1 MMKVDM
7 KIDVH
12 HLARVEGHGDIHID
26 IKDGKLVKAQ
36 WAVVE
41 TPRFFEAM
49 LRGQPYDLAPTLASR
64 ICGICSITH
73 TLCSLRA
80 VERAMDVEI
89 PPAGRL
95 LRLLAKH
102 AETLQSHI
110 LHVFFL
116 AAPDFFGVPS
126 VIPLIKSHPEVV
138 GIAARLKGLA
148 NDICDE
154 IAGRTVHPVSLVV
167 GGVSRA
173 PEKEQ
178 LKAIR
183 KRIEDCMPD
192 IRATVDLFKTL
203 DIPDFVR
210 ETEFV
215 SLKGDNDYP
224 YIGGDLVST
233 DGVVKPEDDYL
244 AMTNEYKEDFTT
256 SKFARLSRESM
267 AVGALARFNN
277 NYEFLHPEAKEAA
290 AELNLHPVNHN
301 PFMNNVAQVIESLNA
316 MLDCIDVIDQLLEQ
330 DLKLDDIKSKVEVKA
345 GTAVGAVEAPRGI
358 LYHEYTIDETGHVT
372 GANCI
377 IPTTQNNANIHFDLA
392 DLAEWA
398 LAQGKDDKEITLLS
412 EMLVRAYDPCISCS
426 VH

>member
-1 MMKVDM
+1 M

-12 HLARVEGHGDIHID
+12 HLARVEGHGDIHIK
-26 IKDGKLVKAQ
+26 IKDGKLVEAQ

-49 LRGQPYDLAPTLASR
+49 LRGQPYDLAPTLSSR

-73 TLCSLRA
+73 TLASLRA
-80 VERAMDVEI
+80 VERAMEVKI
-89 PPAGRL
+89 PPPARL

-110 LHVFFL
+110 LHIFFL
-116 AAPDFFGVPS
+116 AAPDFLGVPS
-126 VIPLIKSHPEVV
+126 VIPLIKTHPEVV
-138 GIAARLKGLA
+138 GLAAGLKGLA
-148 NDICDE
+148 NDICDQV
-154 IAGRTVHPVSLVV
+154 AGRTIHPVSLVV
-167 GGVSRA
+167 GGMSKA

-178 LKAIR
+178 LEAMK
-183 KRIEDCMPD
+183 KRIEDRLPD
-192 IRATVDLFKTL
+192 MQATVELFKTL

-215 SLKGDNDYP
+215 SLKGKNGYP
-224 YIGGDLVST
+224 WIGGDLVST
-233 DGVVKPEDDYL
+233 DGVVKHEDDYL

-277 NYEFLHPEAKEAA
+277 NYRFLHKEAKEAA
-290 AELNLHPVNHN
+290 KELNLFPVNQN
-301 PFMNNVAQVIESLNA
+301 PFMNNLAQVVESLNA
-316 MLDCIDVIDQLLEQ
+316 MLDCMDVIDRLL
-330 DLKLDDIKSKVEVKA
+330 DIKLDNIRSKVKVRA
-345 GTAVGAVEAPRGI
+345 GSAVGAVEAPRGI
-358 LYHEYTIDETGHVT
+358 LYHDYTIDKKGYVT

-377 IPTTQNNANIHFDLA
+377 IPTTQNNANIHFDMA
-392 DLAEWA
+392 A
-398 LAQGKDDKEITLLS
+398 LAQWGLDRGKNDQEITLLA

>member
-1 MMKVDM
+1 MKVNM

-12 HLARVEGHGDIHID
+12 HVCRVEGHGDIHIKV
-26 IKDGKLVKAQ
+26 KDGKLLEAQ

-49 LRGQPYDLAPTLASR
+49 LRGQPYDLAPTLSSR

-73 TLCSLRA
+73 TLASLRA
-80 VERAMDVEI
+80 VERAMDVKI
-89 PPAGRL
+89 PPAARL

-116 AAPDFFGVPS
+116 AAPDFLGVPS
-126 VIPLIKSHPEVV
+126 VIPLIKTNPEVV

-148 NDICDE
+148 NDICDLV
-154 IAGRTVHPVSLVV
+154 AGRTIHPVSLIV
-167 GGVSRA
+167 GGVSKA
-173 PEKEQ
+173 PEKKQ
-178 LKAIR
+178 LEAIK
-183 KRIEDCMPD
+183 KRLEERLPD
-192 IRATVDLFKTL
+192 MQATVDLFKTL

-215 SLKGDNDYP
+215 ALKGDNDYP
-224 YIGGDLVST
+224 YIGGDMVST
-233 DGVVKPEDDYL
+233 DGVVKHEDDYL

-256 SKFARLSRESM
+256 SKFARLSRKSM
-267 AVGALARFNN
+267 AVGALARVNN
-277 NYEFLHPEAKEAA
+277 NYKFLHKQAQEAAKE
-290 AELNLHPVNHN
+290 LGLQPVNHN
-301 PFMNNVAQVIESLNA
+301 PFMNNVAQVVESLNA
-316 MLDCIDVIDQLLEQ
+316 MLDCIDVIDQLL
-330 DLKLDDIKSKVEVKA
+330 DMKLVNIRSKVKVRA
-345 GTAVGAVEAPRGI
+345 GTGVGAVEAPRGI
-358 LYHEYTIDETGHVT
+358 LYHDYTIDETGHVT
-372 GANCI
+372 RANCI

-392 DLAEWA
+392 DLTEWA
-398 LAQGKDDKEITLLS
+398 LDKGKNDQEITLLS

>member
-1 MMKVDM
+1 MKVDM

-12 HLARVEGHGDIHID
+12 HVARVEGHGDIHID

-49 LRGQPYDLAPTLASR
+49 LRGQPYDLAPTLSSR

-73 TLCSLRA
+73 TLASLRA
-80 VERAMDVEI
+80 VERAMDVKI
-89 PPAGRL
+89 PPAARM

-116 AAPDFFGVPS
+116 AAPDFLGVPS
-126 VIPLIKSHPEVV
+126 VIPLIKTHPEVV

-148 NDICDE
+148 NDICDLV
-154 IAGRTVHPVSLVV
+154 AGRTIHPVSLIV
-167 GGVSRA
+167 GGVSKA

-178 LKAIR
+178 LEAIK
-183 KRIEDCMPD
+183 KRIEERLPD
-192 IRATVDLFKTL
+192 MQATVELFKTL
-203 DIPDFVR
+203 DIPAFVR

-215 SLKGDNDYP
+215 SLKGVDDYP
-224 YIGGDLVST
+224 YIGGDMVST
-233 DGVVKPEDDYL
+233 DGVVKHEDDYL

-277 NYEFLHPEAKEAA
+277 NYKFLHKEAKEAA
-290 AELNLHPVNHN
+290 KELGLQPVNHN
-301 PFMNNVAQVIESLNA
+301 PFMNNVAQVVESLNA
-316 MLDCIDVIDQLLEQ
+316 MLDCIVVIDRLL
-330 DLKLDDIKSKVEVKA
+330 DMKLDNIRSKVKVRA
-345 GTAVGAVEAPRGI
+345 GTGVGAVEAPRGI
-358 LYHEYTIDETGHVT
+358 LYHDYTIDKKGYVT

-398 LAQGKDDKEITLLS
+398 LAKGKNDQEITLLS